1 MKLIYFTAVS
11 LVKKKEKK
19 GKREKRI
26 VSFTEQIIMM
36 NIEIAAPIT
45 EKFSINDCPRFEI

>member
-1 MKLIYFTAVS
+1 VS
-11 LVKKKEKK
+11 FAKKKEKK

-26 VSFTEQIIMM
+26 VSFKEQIIMM